1 MELYHRVSKGTP
13 LSNVVVMSNLTL
25 NSGPINGI
33 NIKNAYHTICS
44 CIRNTSTL
52 NYIFQPYVLSL
63 LLHLSL
69 PFLCPGLLVRLLCR
83 LYFKHLLREE
93 RSVAWKKPNRSLQ
106 GLRIIGKV
114 KYQGHAVYTGPEVYI
129 RYKSLTGEQSSSK
142 ALLQVKQQCQP
153 IVILP
158 PIPMPDLSSFNEAES
173 FRKAPA

>member
-1 MELYHRVSKGTP
+1 MELHHRVSKGTP

-52 NYIFQPYVLSL
+52 NYIFQPCVLSL

-114 KYQGHAVYTGPEVYI
+114 KYLGMDRRGGAKKKSFHPSSPDEEFCSCQKASQGVWGMT
-129 RYKSLTGEQSSSK
+129 
-142 ALLQVKQQCQP
+142 
-153 IVILP
+153 
-158 PIPMPDLSSFNEAES
+158 LS
-173 FRKAPA
+173 R